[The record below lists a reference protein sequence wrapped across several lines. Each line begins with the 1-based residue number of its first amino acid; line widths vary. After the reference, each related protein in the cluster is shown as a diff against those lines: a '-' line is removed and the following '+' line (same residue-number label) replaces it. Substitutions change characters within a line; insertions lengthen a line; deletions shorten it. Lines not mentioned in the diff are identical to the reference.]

1 MRKQQLAAQALLLAL
16 TIGLGAARAEGPGG
30 PPPGK
35 GKPVDAGPP
44 KPGVGKGEPGKPDG
58 APAAHARPEPGKPE
72 LGKPEPGKPDKP
84 GEPQEAAKDK
94 DKADKPEH
102 GPGHGMKALL
112 GELKAGKIKKGD
124 VKDRLAKLSEKRDER
139 TREHREQLKQRFGSA
154 LGMPAAREELEHHAR
169 RTARLERALL
179 LVETEAVKD
188 KDKLKE
194 RIQKL
199 IEKENAR
206 HEQAMARLKSMP
218 TTPAASAAAAAA
230 PPPAPATSVAAEKGV
245 QK

>member
-1 MRKQQLAAQALLLAL
+1 MRKQQLAAHALLVAL
-16 TIGLGAARAEGPGG
+16 TIGLGTARAEGPGG

-35 GKPVDAGPP
+35 GKPAEAGPN
-44 KPGVGKGEPGKPDG
+44 KPGVGKGEHGKPD
-58 APAAHARPEPGKPE
+58 ADPAHGKAEPGKPE
-72 LGKPEPGKPDKP
+72 KPGKSD
-84 GEPQEAAKDK
+84 EPQEAEQDKDKDK
-94 DKADKPEH
+94 DKAEKAEH
-102 GPGHGMKALL
+102 GAGNGMRGLL
-112 GELKAGKIKKGD
+112 GELKAGKLKKGD
-124 VKDRLAKLSEKRDER
+124 VKERLAKLSEKREER

-169 RTARLERALL
+169 RTARLDRALL
-179 LVETEAVKD
+179 LCETETVKD

-199 IEKENAR
+199 IDKENAR

-218 TTPAASAAAAAA
+218 TTPAASGAAAA
-230 PPPAPATSVAAEKGV
+230 PPMPATSVAAEKGS